1 MTKANVTMPI
11 GSARLGSARL
21 GSARLGSARGIALF
35 CHGERSSFIKN
46 ITDYCRRHGVF
57 TPWLRLFAFSGKAVV
72 RY

>member
-21 GSARLGSARGIALF
+21 GSARSIAPVYRGVRLPF
-35 CHGERSSFIKN
+35 EKN
-46 ITDYCRRHGVF
+46 TTDYCRRHGVF